1 MLRPLL
7 PPAENRPHRSGAGR
21 SRLASACLRGL
32 PALGLL
38 AALGTGGLAC
48 DNKNKPVIIKGPSVQ
63 PVSDARWSTMR
74 ATHRVHI
81 DAQKGD
87 GREQINVRGLLAI
100 ERPDRFRLQALGPA
114 GVQLFDIIKVG
125 GEVRVVQGVPGVDSA
140 LQGNVLRS
148 LGADLSAAYDLE
160 PRHPARQKS
169 VDLKVGELRI
179 VETERTV
186 RCQQFKE
193 VQGMSI
199 PAHLEIENTALNY
212 KVSIDVETANLD
224 EKLDPAL
231 FRLSK

>member
-1 MLRPLL
+1 MEAPLQISRSPL
-7 PPAENRPHRSGAGR
+7 PPRNRS
-21 SRLASACLRGL
+21 LRDL
-32 PALGLL
+32 TALGLL
-38 AALGTGGLAC
+38 SLGLSLGGLAC
-48 DNKNKPVIIKGPSVQ
+48 EPKNKPVIIKGPSVQ
-63 PVSDARWSTMR
+63 PVPDSRWGTMR
-74 ATHRVHI
+74 ATHRVRI

-125 GEVRVVQGVPGVDSA
+125 ETVKVIQSVPGVDSA

-160 PRHPARQKS
+160 PKHPSRQKN
-169 VDLKVGELRI
+169 VDLKFGELRI

-186 RCQQFKE
+186 RCTQFKE

-199 PAHLEIENTALNY
+199 PAHLEIDNTALNY

-231 FRLSK
+231 FRMTK